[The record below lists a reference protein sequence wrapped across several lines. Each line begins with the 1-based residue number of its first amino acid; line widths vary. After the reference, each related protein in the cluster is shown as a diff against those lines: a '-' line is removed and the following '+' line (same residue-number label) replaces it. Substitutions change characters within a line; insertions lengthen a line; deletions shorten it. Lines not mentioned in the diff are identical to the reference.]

1 MKTRKTLLTLAL
13 AATASTLS
21 LALSA
26 EALAPA
32 SASPSVPAAS
42 APSGAKFKIVDQKTS
57 AVRYAYATAQSEFVG
72 TSAPATILA
81 VKKPSWYAF
90 GHP

>member
-13 AATASTLS
+13 VAAASTLS
-21 LALSA
+21 VALSA

-32 SASPSVPAAS
+32 SASPAAPTAAPA
-42 APSGAKFKIVDQKTS
+42 KKILVIDHKANT
-57 AVRYAYATAQSEFVG
+57 VRYVYAPAQSEFVG
-72 TSAPATILA
+72 TSAKADPPTPKGPSRSAT
-81 VKKPSWYAF
+81 